1 MTAFVTT
8 KEACRLSMDEL
19 EATIIDRL
27 TEYHIRVL
35 ASNNVVF
42 FYDKELKE
50 SFRIEIVGEEF
61 VVTLIPKNLGVL
73 C

>member
-1 MTAFVTT
+1 
-8 KEACRLSMDEL
+8 MDKL

-50 SFRIEIVGEEF
+50 SFRIEIVGEEV
-61 VVTLIPKNLGVL
+61 VVTLIPKNLGG
-73 C
+73 

>member
-1 MTAFVTT
+1 
-8 KEACRLSMDEL
+8 MDEL

-35 ASNNVVF
+35 AANNVVF

-50 SFRIEIVGEEF
+50 SFRIEIVGEEV
-61 VVTLIPKNLGVL
+61 VVTLIPKNLGG
-73 C
+73 

>member
-1 MTAFVTT
+1 
-8 KEACRLSMDEL
+8 MDEL

-50 SFRIEIVGEEF
+50 SFRIEIVGEEV

>member
-8 KEACRLSMDEL
+8 KEACRLSMNEL

-50 SFRIEIVGEEF
+50 SFRIEIVGEEV

>member
-1 MTAFVTT
+1 
-8 KEACRLSMDEL
+8 MDEL

-50 SFRIEIVGEEF
+50 SFRIEIVGEEV
-61 VVTLIPKNLGVL
+61 VVTLIPKNLGG
-73 C
+73 

>member
-50 SFRIEIVGEEF
+50 SFRIEIVGEEV
-61 VVTLIPKNLGVL
+61 VVTLIPKNLGG
-73 C
+73 

>member
-50 SFRIEIVGEEF
+50 SFRIEIVGEEV

>member
-1 MTAFVTT
+1 MA
-8 KEACRLSMDEL
+8 EEL

-35 ASNNVVF
+35 ATNNVVF

-50 SFRIEIVGEEF
+50 SFRIELVGEEV
-61 VVTLIPKNLGVL
+61 VVTLVPKNLGG
-73 C
+73 